1 MSSRRAV
8 GLLLLV
14 LALVLTFVAFGSP
27 SFTWG
32 NEGVRVQHPWAQA
45 VAAFGAALALAGAA
59 FGFERPAPR
68 VALGLAAAA
77 LVGLSADHL
86 AWRFEAIDAG
96 VNERSLRG
104 AVSLQLERDRVRGAQ
119 HRRGD
124 AALAQRQ
131 AARDRHEPLRARRAR
146 PPRAHDRAA
155 SQGSRDQM
163 NRCSSSSVWLRRR
176 CAWGGPGAPRPS
188 WV

>member
-1 MSSRRAV
+1 MTSRRAV
-8 GLLLLV
+8 RLLLLV

-32 NEGVRVQHPWAQA
+32 NEGVRVQYPWAQA

-77 LVGLSADHL
+77 LVALSAHHL
-86 AWRFEAIDAG
+86 AWRFEAIEAG

-104 AVSLQLERDRVRGAQ
+104 AVSLSWNEIVAVEPSAGAVTLRSRSGKRLVIGTSRFEPDERVRLERTIARRVRE
-119 HRRGD
+119 
-124 AALAQRQ
+124 AAIR
-131 AARDRHEPLRARRAR
+131 
-146 PPRAHDRAA
+146 
-155 SQGSRDQM
+155 
-163 NRCSSSSVWLRRR
+163 
-176 CAWGGPGAPRPS
+176 
-188 WV
+188 

>member
-59 FGFERPAPR
+59 FGFERALPR

-104 AVSLQLERDRVRGAQ
+104 AVSLSWNEIVSVEPSVGAVTLRSRSGKRLVIGTSRFEPDERVRLERTIARRVRE
-119 HRRGD
+119 
-124 AALAQRQ
+124 AAIR
-131 AARDRHEPLRARRAR
+131 
-146 PPRAHDRAA
+146 
-155 SQGSRDQM
+155 
-163 NRCSSSSVWLRRR
+163 
-176 CAWGGPGAPRPS
+176 
-188 WV
+188 

>member
-68 VALGLAAAA
+68 VALRAA
-77 LVGLSADHL
+77 LPPRSWAFPPTTWPGASKRSRRASTSA
-86 AWRFEAIDAG
+86 R
-96 VNERSLRG
+96 LRG
-104 AVSLQLERDRVRGAQ
+104 AVSLSWNEIVAVEPSVGAVTLRSRSGKRLVIGTSRFEPDERVRLERTI
-119 HRRGD
+119 
-124 AALAQRQ
+124 
-131 AARDRHEPLRARRAR
+131 ARRVKE
-146 PPRAHDRAA
+146 AA
-155 SQGSRDQM
+155 IR
-163 NRCSSSSVWLRRR
+163 
-176 CAWGGPGAPRPS
+176 
-188 WV
+188 

>member
-1 MSSRRAV
+1 MNSRRAV

-59 FGFERPAPR
+59 FGFERAASR

-77 LVGLSADHL
+77 LVGLSAHHL
-86 AWRFEAIDAG
+86 AWRFEAIEAG

-104 AVSLQLERDRVRGAQ
+104 AVSLRWNEIVAVEPSAGAVT
-119 HRRGD
+119 
-124 AALAQRQ
+124 
-131 AARDRHEPLRARRAR
+131 LRARSGKRLVIGTSRFEPDERVRLERTIAR
-146 PPRAHDRAA
+146 RVREAA
-155 SQGSRDQM
+155 IR
-163 NRCSSSSVWLRRR
+163 
-176 CAWGGPGAPRPS
+176 
-188 WV
+188 

>member
-8 GLLLLV
+8 RLLLLL

-59 FGFERPAPR
+59 FGFARLAPR
-68 VALGLAAAA
+68 IALGLAAAV
-77 LVGLSADHL
+77 LVALSAHHL
-86 AWRFEAIDAG
+86 AWRLEALDAG

-104 AVSLQLERDRVRGAQ
+104 AVSLSWSEIVSVEPTVGAVTLRSRSGKRLVIGTRGFEPDERVRLERTIARRVRE
-119 HRRGD
+119 
-124 AALAQRQ
+124 AAIR
-131 AARDRHEPLRARRAR
+131 
-146 PPRAHDRAA
+146 
-155 SQGSRDQM
+155 
-163 NRCSSSSVWLRRR
+163 
-176 CAWGGPGAPRPS
+176 
-188 WV
+188 

>member
-8 GLLLLV
+8 RLLLLL

-59 FGFERPAPR
+59 FGFARLAPR
-68 VALGLAAAA
+68 IALGLAAAV
-77 LVGLSADHL
+77 LVALSAHHL
-86 AWRFEAIDAG
+86 AWRLEALDAG

-104 AVSLQLERDRVRGAQ
+104 AVSLSWSEIVSVEPTVGAVTLRSRSGKRLVIGTRGFEPDERVRLERTIARRVREAANLQ
-119 HRRGD
+119 H
-124 AALAQRQ
+124 
-131 AARDRHEPLRARRAR
+131 
-146 PPRAHDRAA
+146 
-155 SQGSRDQM
+155 
-163 NRCSSSSVWLRRR
+163 
-176 CAWGGPGAPRPS
+176 
-188 WV
+188 

>member
-86 AWRFEAIDAG
+86 AWRFEAIEAG

-104 AVSLQLERDRVRGAQ
+104 AVSLSWSEIVSVEPSVGAVTLRSRSGKRLVIGTSRFEPDERVRLERTIARRVRE
-119 HRRGD
+119 
-124 AALAQRQ
+124 AAIR
-131 AARDRHEPLRARRAR
+131 
-146 PPRAHDRAA
+146 
-155 SQGSRDQM
+155 
-163 NRCSSSSVWLRRR
+163 
-176 CAWGGPGAPRPS
+176 
-188 WV
+188 

>member
-104 AVSLQLERDRVRGAQ
+104 AVSLSWNEIVSVEPSIGAVTLSV
-119 HRRGD
+119 G
-124 AALAQRQ
+124 LTFT
-131 AARDRHEPLRARRAR
+131 L
-146 PPRAHDRAA
+146 
-155 SQGSRDQM
+155 
-163 NRCSSSSVWLRRR
+163 NRNWRSPIT
-176 CAWGGPGAPRPS
+176 GI
-188 WV
+188 

>member
-8 GLLLLV
+8 GLLLLL
-14 LALVLTFVAFGSP
+14 LAVVLTFVAFGSP

-86 AWRFEAIDAG
+86 AWRFEAIEAG

-104 AVSLQLERDRVRGAQ
+104 AVSLSWSEIVSVEPSVGAVTLRSRSGKRLVIGTSRFEPDERVRLERTIARRVRE
-119 HRRGD
+119 
-124 AALAQRQ
+124 AAIR
-131 AARDRHEPLRARRAR
+131 
-146 PPRAHDRAA
+146 
-155 SQGSRDQM
+155 
-163 NRCSSSSVWLRRR
+163 
-176 CAWGGPGAPRPS
+176 
-188 WV
+188 

>member
-8 GLLLLV
+8 RLLLLL

-59 FGFERPAPR
+59 FGFARLAPR
-68 VALGLAAAA
+68 IALGLAAAL
-77 LVGLSADHL
+77 LVALSAHHL
-86 AWRFEAIDAG
+86 AWRLEALDAG

-104 AVSLQLERDRVRGAQ
+104 AVSLRWSEIVSVEPTVGAVTLRSRSGKRLVIGTRGFEPDERVRLERTIARRVRE
-119 HRRGD
+119 
-124 AALAQRQ
+124 AANLQ
-131 AARDRHEPLRARRAR
+131 P
-146 PPRAHDRAA
+146 
-155 SQGSRDQM
+155 
-163 NRCSSSSVWLRRR
+163 
-176 CAWGGPGAPRPS
+176 
-188 WV
+188 

>member
-8 GLLLLV
+8 RLLLLV
-14 LALVLTFVAFGSP
+14 LALVLTFMAFGSP

-32 NEGVRVQHPWAQA
+32 NEGVRVQYPWAQA

-77 LVGLSADHL
+77 FVALSAHHL
-86 AWRFEAIDAG
+86 AWRFEAIEAG

-104 AVSLQLERDRVRGAQ
+104 AVSLRWNEIVAVEPTAGAVTLRSRSGKRLVIGTSRFEPDERIRLERTIARRVRE
-119 HRRGD
+119 
-124 AALAQRQ
+124 AAIR
-131 AARDRHEPLRARRAR
+131 
-146 PPRAHDRAA
+146 
-155 SQGSRDQM
+155 
-163 NRCSSSSVWLRRR
+163 
-176 CAWGGPGAPRPS
+176 
-188 WV
+188 

>member
-8 GLLLLV
+8 RLLLLL

-59 FGFERPAPR
+59 FGFARLAPR
-68 VALGLAAAA
+68 IALGLAAAV
-77 LVGLSADHL
+77 LVALSAHHL
-86 AWRFEAIDAG
+86 AWRLEALDAG

-104 AVSLQLERDRVRGAQ
+104 AVSLSWSEIVSVEPTVGAVTLRSRSGKRLVIGTRGFEPDERVRLERTI
-119 HRRGD
+119 
-124 AALAQRQ
+124 
-131 AARDRHEPLRARRAR
+131 ARRVKE
-146 PPRAHDRAA
+146 AA
-155 SQGSRDQM
+155 NLQ
-163 NRCSSSSVWLRRR
+163 
-176 CAWGGPGAPRPS
+176 P
-188 WV
+188 

>member
-77 LVGLSADHL
+77 LVSLSADHL
-86 AWRFEAIDAG
+86 AWRFEAIEAG

-104 AVSLQLERDRVRGAQ
+104 AVSLSWNEIVSVEPSVGAVTLRSRSGKRLVIGTSRFEPDERVRLERTIARRVRE
-119 HRRGD
+119 
-124 AALAQRQ
+124 AAIR
-131 AARDRHEPLRARRAR
+131 
-146 PPRAHDRAA
+146 
-155 SQGSRDQM
+155 
-163 NRCSSSSVWLRRR
+163 
-176 CAWGGPGAPRPS
+176 
-188 WV
+188 

>member
-45 VAAFGAALALAGAA
+45 VAAFGAALALVGAA

-104 AVSLQLERDRVRGAQ
+104 AVSLSWNEIVSVEPSIGAVTLRSRSGKRLVIGTSRFEPDERVRLERTIARRVRE
-119 HRRGD
+119 
-124 AALAQRQ
+124 AAIR
-131 AARDRHEPLRARRAR
+131 
-146 PPRAHDRAA
+146 
-155 SQGSRDQM
+155 
-163 NRCSSSSVWLRRR
+163 
-176 CAWGGPGAPRPS
+176 
-188 WV
+188 

>member
-59 FGFERPAPR
+59 FGFARLAPR
-68 VALGLAAAA
+68 IALGLAAAV
-77 LVGLSADHL
+77 LVALSAHHL
-86 AWRFEAIDAG
+86 AWRLEALDAG

-104 AVSLQLERDRVRGAQ
+104 AVSLSWSEIVSVEPTVGAVTLRSRSGKRLVIGTSRFEPDERVRLERTIARRVRE
-119 HRRGD
+119 
-124 AALAQRQ
+124 AAIR
-131 AARDRHEPLRARRAR
+131 
-146 PPRAHDRAA
+146 
-155 SQGSRDQM
+155 
-163 NRCSSSSVWLRRR
+163 
-176 CAWGGPGAPRPS
+176 
-188 WV
+188 

>member
-8 GLLLLV
+8 RLLLLL

-59 FGFERPAPR
+59 FGFARLAPR
-68 VALGLAAAA
+68 IALGLAAAV
-77 LVGLSADHL
+77 LVALSAHHL
-86 AWRFEAIDAG
+86 AWRLEALDAG

-104 AVSLQLERDRVRGAQ
+104 AVSLRWSEIVSVEPTVGAVTLRSRSGKRLVIGTRGFEPDERVRLERTIARRVREAANLQ
-119 HRRGD
+119 H
-124 AALAQRQ
+124 
-131 AARDRHEPLRARRAR
+131 
-146 PPRAHDRAA
+146 
-155 SQGSRDQM
+155 
-163 NRCSSSSVWLRRR
+163 
-176 CAWGGPGAPRPS
+176 
-188 WV
+188 

>member
-32 NEGVRVQHPWAQA
+32 NEGVRVQYPWAQA

-59 FGFERPAPR
+59 FGFERSAPR

-77 LVGLSADHL
+77 LVGLSAHHL
-86 AWRFEAIDAG
+86 AWSFEAIEAG

-104 AVSLQLERDRVRGAQ
+104 AVSLSWNEIVAVEPSIGAVTLRSRSGKRLVIGTSRFEPDERVRLERTIARRVRE
-119 HRRGD
+119 
-124 AALAQRQ
+124 AAIR
-131 AARDRHEPLRARRAR
+131 
-146 PPRAHDRAA
+146 
-155 SQGSRDQM
+155 
-163 NRCSSSSVWLRRR
+163 
-176 CAWGGPGAPRPS
+176 
-188 WV
+188 